1 MIVFDEA
8 TSNLD
13 NLSQKE
19 IMNNISSYFKDK
31 IVIIIAHRLST
42 IKSADRIIVM
52 HKGEI
57 VESGTEDYLLS
68 KNGFYKKLDNTDE
81 GEKIC

>member
-1 MIVFDEA
+1 MRAENARKLWIEY
-8 TSNLD
+8 
-13 NLSQKE
+13 
-19 IMNNISSYFKDK
+19 IPYFFQ
-31 IVIIIAHRLST
+31 VHSL
-42 IKSADRIIVM
+42 VG
-52 HKGEI
+52 KGEI